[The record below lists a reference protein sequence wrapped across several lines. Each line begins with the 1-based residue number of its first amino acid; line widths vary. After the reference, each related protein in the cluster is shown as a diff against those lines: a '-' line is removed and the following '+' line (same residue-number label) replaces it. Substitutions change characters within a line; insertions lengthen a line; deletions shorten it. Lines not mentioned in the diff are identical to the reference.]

1 MTAERSNA
9 ERLTAERMDAERM
22 STVPSR
28 AVHGDERTR
37 VERRVRDLL
46 AGRAV
51 LPGVIESVEP
61 GADLWELGM
70 ESLAM
75 VGVMVAVEDEFGV
88 EFPDELLTRDTFR
101 SLAAVTDAVVSLT
114 RAEDPA

>member
-1 MTAERSNA
+1 MPA
-9 ERLTAERMDAERM
+9 
-22 STVPSR
+22 R

-37 VERRVRDLL
+37 VERRVRLLL
-46 AGRAV
+46 AGRSV
-51 LPGVIESVEP
+51 LPGVIESADA

-88 EFPDELLTRDTFR
+88 EFPDELLTRETFR
-101 SLAAVTDAVVSLT
+101 SLAAITDAVLSLT
-114 RAEDPA
+114 AREGRS

>member
-1 MTAERSNA
+1 MPA
-9 ERLTAERMDAERM
+9 
-22 STVPSR
+22 R
-28 AVHGDERTR
+28 AVHGDERTP
-37 VERRVRDLL
+37 VERRLRELL
-46 AGRAV
+46 ARRSV
-51 LPGVIESVEP
+51 LPGVIESVDA

-101 SLAAVTDAVVSLT
+101 SLAVITDAVVSLT
-114 RAEDPA
+114 REEGPA